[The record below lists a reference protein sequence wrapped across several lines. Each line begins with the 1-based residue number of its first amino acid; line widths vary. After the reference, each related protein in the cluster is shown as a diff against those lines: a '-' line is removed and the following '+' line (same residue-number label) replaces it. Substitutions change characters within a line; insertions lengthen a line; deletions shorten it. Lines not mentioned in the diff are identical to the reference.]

1 MLTINLFNKII
12 FIEGEIMHR
21 KDIVI
26 VSACRTAI
34 GAFGGTLASTP
45 ASMLG
50 ATVIKELVA
59 KCHLTSADID
69 EVIMGNV
76 LTAGMGQNPA
86 RQSTIGAGLSIEVP
100 AFTINQVCGSGLK
113 SIQLAAQ
120 AIMCGDADVIIA
132 GGQENM
138 SMSPHVLLN
147 SRNGQKLGDWNLKD
161 TLINDGLFDA
171 YNQYHMGNTAENI
184 AEQFQIS
191 REEQDAFAFA
201 SQQKYKVALSENRFA
216 EEIVPVTVKRGK
228 KDPIIF
234 TKDEHPKPDTTLEQ
248 LTKLRAAFKTEG
260 SVTAGNASGIN
271 DGAAAVVL
279 MSAEKARALNLTPMA
294 RIASYASAGVDPKIM
309 GTGPVPATQ
318 KCLQKAGWN
327 IADLDLIEANE
338 AFAVQALY
346 VNRTLGW
353 DINKVNISGGAIALG
368 HPIGCSGAR
377 ILVTLIH
384 NMIRNK
390 AHKGLATLCIGGG
403 MGTALA
409 IEL

>member
-1 MLTINLFNKII
+1 
-12 FIEGEIMHR
+12 MHH

-26 VSACRTAI
+26 VGACRTAI
-34 GAFGGTLASTP
+34 GAFGGMLAGTP

-59 KCHLTSADID
+59 KCNLTSADID

-76 LTAGMGQNPA
+76 LTAGMGQNPT
-86 RQSTIGAGLSIEVP
+86 RQASIGAGLSIEVP
-100 AFTINQVCGSGLK
+100 AFTINQLCGSGLK

-120 AIMCGDADVIIA
+120 AIVCGDAEVVIA

-138 SMSPHVLLN
+138 SMAPHALLN
-147 SRNGQKLGDWNLKD
+147 SRNGQKLGNWDLKD
-161 TLINDGLFDA
+161 TLISDGLFDV

-191 REEQDAFAFA
+191 REDQDEFAFN
-201 SQQKYKVALSENRFA
+201 SQQKYKIALLENRFA

-228 KDPIIF
+228 KHPIIF

-248 LTKLRAAFKTEG
+248 LAKLRAAFKADGT
-260 SVTAGNASGIN
+260 VTAGNASGIN

-279 MSAEKARALNLTPMA
+279 MSAKKAKALGLTPMA
-294 RIASYASAGVDPKIM
+294 RIVSYASVGVDPKIM

-327 IADLDLIEANE
+327 IADLDMIEANE
-338 AFAVQALY
+338 AFAVQAIY

-353 DINKVNISGGAIALG
+353 NVNKVNINGGAIALG

-390 AHKGLATLCIGGG
+390 ANKGLATLCIGGG

-409 IEL
+409 VEL